1 MSNLD
6 EREKN
11 FERRFELDQEFAF
24 KVKSRR
30 NKIVG
35 HWAASILGKQGADE
49 ESYVKDVVAAELG
62 KHGEE
67 HVVDKLVKDLAAKG
81 IDRARVMVELDNATA
96 QAKKELGAP
105 K

>member
-35 HWAASILGKQGADE
+35 HWAASILGKQGEAGD
-49 ESYVKDVVAAELG
+49 SYAAEVVAAELG

-67 HVVDKLVKDLAAKG
+67 HVVEKLVRDLAPKG
-81 IDRARVMVELDNATA
+81 IDRARIMVEIDNATA